1 MKKTYKKFK
10 VGALTLGA
18 GVMSMF
24 GGVACDMVHGAP
36 IDTSVSA
43 STYGLNA
50 GWVFR
55 GNGHHNVRVFTK
67 SYPTGTAVVAFNND
81 GIFEADFF
89 LRNNMGIG
97 RFNATLLDP
106 AIAHLFPN
114 DICWILADLSFE
126 LINGVKNITF
136 YGVHFVL

>member
-10 VGALTLGA
+10 IGALALGV

-24 GGVACDMVHGAP
+24 GGVTCDTVHGAP
-36 IDTSVSA
+36 IDKSVSA

-55 GNGHHNVRVFTK
+55 GTGHHNVKVFTK
-67 SYPTGTAVVAFNND
+67 NYPTGTAVVAFNDN
-81 GIFEADFF
+81 GIAERAVYFGS
-89 LRNNMGIG
+89 NGSICG
-97 RFNATLLDP
+97 FNATLLDP
-106 AIAHLFPN
+106 AIDHLFPN
-114 DICWILADLSFE
+114 DGWLVLTGFSFGT
-126 LINGVKNITF
+126 INGVKNVTF

>member
-10 VGALTLGA
+10 VGALALGA

-24 GGVACDMVHGAP
+24 GGVACDTVHGAP

-43 STYGLNA
+43 SAYGLNA

-55 GNGHHNVRVFTK
+55 GTGHHNVKVFTK
-67 SYPTGTAVVAFNND
+67 NYPTGTAVVAFNND
-81 GIFEADFF
+81 GTFECAVFF
-89 LRNNMGIG
+89 ENNGSFG
-97 RFNATLLDP
+97 NFDATLLEP
-106 AIAHLFPN
+106 TIAHLFPN
-114 DICWILADLSFE
+114 NGWLVLTDFSFGT
-126 LINGVKNITF
+126 INGVKNVTF

>member
-10 VGALTLGA
+10 VGALALGA

-24 GGVACDMVHGAP
+24 GGVACDTVHGAP

-55 GNGHHNVRVFTK
+55 GNGHHGVKVFTK
-67 SYPTGTAVVAFNND
+67 NYPTGTAVVAFNND
-81 GIFEADFF
+81 GVVECSAYFGNDGV
-89 LRNNMGIG
+89 LGC
-97 RFNATLLDP
+97 FNATLLDP

-114 DICWILADLSFE
+114 DDWVIWTDFSLSC
-126 LINGVKNITF
+126 INGVQNITF